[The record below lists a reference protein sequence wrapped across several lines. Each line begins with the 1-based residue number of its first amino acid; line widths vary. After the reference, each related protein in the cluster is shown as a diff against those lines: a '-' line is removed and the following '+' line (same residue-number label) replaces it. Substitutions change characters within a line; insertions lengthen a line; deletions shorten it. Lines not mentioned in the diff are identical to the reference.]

1 MKIYE
6 RPSVDIK
13 FFDVEDIMAT
23 SGNFD
28 TNNAEAFKAIDSATT
43 VSSGVVFEW

>member
-13 FFDVEDIMAT
+13 FFDVEDIMLE
-23 SGNFD
+23 SGVMSTD
-28 TNNAEAFKAIDSATT
+28 NADAFKAIDSTT
-43 VSSGVVFEW
+43 SVASGVVFEW

>member
-28 TNNAEAFKAIDSATT
+28 TNNAEAFQAIDSATT
-43 VSSGVVFEW
+43 VTNGVVFEW